1 MRDVIFSLMIL
12 GVVPVCYKRP
22 FIGLL
27 VFSWLAYM
35 RPQDLCWG
43 FARNQRWSL
52 LIALVMFAGWVVNN
66 PGRMF
71 ISDPR
76 TWAMVALGVL
86 VGLGI
91 SQAQA
96 VQKYE
101 INRYI
106 EYVKVLVI
114 AIFTTSVIR
123 HKGHL
128 RMMVWVIALS
138 FGFYGVKV
146 GLAGVLSGGSLVVR
160 QGPGGMLEDN
170 NDFSLALVTALPWI
184 LHLSTTENRPVFRKG
199 LRIVVPL
206 TALTVIL
213 THSRGAFLSLCVVI
227 FALTWRSKNRVVA
240 FAAMF
245 VVAVIG
251 VIFAPQSYKERI
263 STIGNYEEDGSAMG
277 RLRAWKVAITMAKGN
292 PMLGVGMNKFQQHY
306 LEYSDLGNRDHVRV
320 AHNSYLQI
328 WAECGTPAFL
338 LYLFLIAWS
347 FHDIWRTRRRAR
359 KLFRT
364 SWIIQYGTMFETSLA
379 GFIVGAVFLNRAHFD
394 LFYHIVAVIL
404 AYGRVA
410 RAEMD
415 EFERE
420 RPTVASPVRSGRRGE
435 LRFQPRSG
443 FDRRPAVRSGYGGQL
458 PVGRAF

>member
-1 MRDVIFSLMIL
+1 MRDVIFTLMIL
-12 GVVPVCYKRP
+12 GVIPVAYKRP

-43 FARNQRWSL
+43 FARYQRWSM
-52 LIALVMFAGWVVNN
+52 LIALVMFAGWVINV
-66 PGRMF
+66 PGRLF
-71 ISDPR
+71 PSDPR
-76 TWAMVALGVL
+76 NWAMIALAIL
-86 VGLGI
+86 IGLGLAD
-91 SQAQA
+91 AQA

-106 EYVKVLVI
+106 EFVKVVVI
-114 AIFTTSVIR
+114 ALFTTSIIR

-146 GLAGVLSGGSLVVR
+146 GLSGVLSGGSLVVR

-213 THSRGAFLSLCVVI
+213 THSRGAFLSLVVVI
-227 FALTWRSKNRVVA
+227 MALTWRSKNRIAA
-240 FAAMF
+240 FALMF
-245 VVAVIG
+245 VIAVFG
-251 VIFAPQSYKERI
+251 LMMAPQSFKDRI
-263 STIGNYEEDGSAMG
+263 ATIGNYEEDGSAMG
-277 RLRAWKVAITMAKGN
+277 RLRAWKVAIDMAKGN
-292 PMLGVGMNKFQQHY
+292 PILGVGMNKFQQHY
-306 LEYSDLGNRDHVRV
+306 LEYSRLENRDHVRV

-328 WAECGTPAFL
+328 WAECGTPAFA
-338 LYLFLIAWS
+338 LYLFLIFWS
-347 FHDIWRTRRRAR
+347 FVDIWRTRRRAN
-359 KLFRT
+359 KLFRS

-379 GFIVGAVFLNRAHFD
+379 GFIVGAIFLNRAHFD
-394 LFYHIVAVIL
+394 LFYHVVAVIL
-404 AYGRVA
+404 AYGRIA

-415 EFERE
+415 AFERD
-420 RPTVASPVRSGRRGE
+420 RPTATTVRRGRRGE

-443 FDRRPAVRSGYGGQL
+443 FDRRPAVPSSFQRR
-458 PVGRAF
+458 PHVGPTF